1 MLACCL
7 PLILTLQ
14 DGRAVRQALA
24 FVIRCYFFS
33 FATLYYSGLRGGNL
47 CVSWIVFDAKIS
59 DYHELSNS
67 TDSEPWE
74 GHILPLIMWTIERG
88 MVKQSGSKQ
97 SNFFWTHV
105 FLVCILRF
113 APNQP
118 PLKYWCPIK
127 ISNRNRFPC
136 LRPLRLSTNDAIFFC
151 SVDVAFDEWSCTNYF
166 VLLNPSFVP
175 LFLMSSLFLESLIL
189 EKFLVPAAIIQKYF
203 SLYLTIVSIFLASES
218 KATLKH

>member
-47 CVSWIVFDAKIS
+47 CVSWIAFDAKIS

-67 TDSEPWE
+67 TDSEAWE

-136 LRPLRLSTNDAIFFC
+136 LRPLRYRRTMLFFSAVLMLHLTNDHVQTISFC
-151 SVDVAFDEWSCTNYF
+151 WI
-166 VLLNPSFVP
+166 LP
-175 LFLMSSLFLESLIL
+175 LFLCSLGLLCSWKAWFWRSFLSLL
-189 EKFLVPAAIIQKYF
+189 P
-203 SLYLTIVSIFLASES
+203 
-218 KATLKH
+218 